1 LTEYNVVVNDRNVF
15 DSLFFM
21 NFGRI
26 VTGLRR
32 LLLVCGIVLY
42 AGAAYAQAAS
52 EATQPPQPS
61 ASVPSPTGAGEYSL
75 GPGDKLRITV
85 HESPD
90 LTGEFLVSGS
100 GYVSMPLI
108 GEVQAGGLTVRQ
120 LADAIAAKLTPDYLK
135 NPRVSIEVLNFRP
148 FDIIGEVNKP
158 GSYPYRPGMTI
169 LNAVAMAGGFTY
181 RANKD
186 DLYIK
191 RAKDPDQREVEATQ
205 ETAVLPGDII
215 RVKERFF

>member
-1 LTEYNVVVNDRNVF
+1 MVVNDRIVF
-15 DSLFFM
+15 DTSANLI
-21 NFGRI
+21 GRFI
-26 VTGLRR
+26 VAVRQ
-32 LLLVCGIVLY
+32 LLLVCGVVLY
-42 AGAAYAQAAS
+42 AGTAFAQAAS
-52 EATQPPQPS
+52 ESTQAPEVQAPRS
-61 ASVPSPTGAGEYSL
+61 AAEYTLGA
-75 GPGDKLRITV
+75 GDKLRITV

-108 GEVQAGGLTVRQ
+108 GEVFAGGLTVRQ

-181 RANKD
+181 RADKD

-191 RAKDPDQREVEATQ
+191 RAKDPDGHEVEATQ
-205 ETAVLPGDII
+205 QTAVLPGDVI

>member
-1 LTEYNVVVNDRNVF
+1 
-15 DSLFFM
+15 M
-21 NFGRI
+21 I
-26 VTGLRR
+26 RR
-32 LLLVCGIVLY
+32 LLLVLGVLLY
-42 AGAAYAQAAS
+42 AGAAYGQAAS
-52 EATQPPQPS
+52 DGTTANAPAAPQNPS
-61 ASVPSPTGAGEYSL
+61 EYTL

-90 LTGEFLVSGS
+90 LTGEFMVSGS
-100 GYVSMPLI
+100 GFVSMPLI
-108 GEVQAGGLTVRQ
+108 GEVQAGGRTVRQ
-120 LADAIAAKLTPDYLK
+120 LADAIAARLTPDYLK

-186 DLYIK
+186 SMYIK
-191 RAKDPDQREVEATQ
+191 RAKDPEGHEVEANT
-205 ETAVLPGDII
+205 ETTVLPGDVI

>member
-1 LTEYNVVVNDRNVF
+1 MVVNDRNVF
-15 DSLFFM
+15 DSSAGKVGWLIAAI
-21 NFGRI
+21 RQ
-26 VTGLRR
+26 
-32 LLLVCGIVLY
+32 LLLVVGVVLY
-42 AGAAYAQAAS
+42 AGTAFAQAAS
-52 EATQPPQPS
+52 EATQPPASQPL
-61 ASVPSPTGAGEYSL
+61 AAGEYTL

-100 GYVSMPLI
+100 GFVSMPLI

-120 LADAIAAKLTPDYLK
+120 LADAIANKLTPDYLK

-191 RAKDPDQREVEATQ
+191 RAKDPDGREVEATQ

>member
-1 LTEYNVVVNDRNVF
+1 
-15 DSLFFM
+15 M
-21 NFGRI
+21 NIGRFI
-26 VTGLRR
+26 VGMRR
-32 LLLVCGIVLY
+32 LLLVCGLVFY
-42 AGAAYAQAAS
+42 AGTAFGQAAS
-52 EATQPPQPS
+52 EATQAPQAPQS
-61 ASVPSPTGAGEYSL
+61 AAEYTLGA
-75 GPGDKLRITV
+75 GDKLRITV

-90 LTGEFLVSGS
+90 LTGEFYVGGS
-100 GYVSMPLI
+100 GDVSMPLI
-108 GEVQAGGLTVRQ
+108 GEVHAGGLTVRQ

-191 RAKDPDQREVEATQ
+191 RAKDPDGHEVEATQ
-205 ETAVLPGDII
+205 ETTVLPGDII

>member
-1 LTEYNVVVNDRNVF
+1 
-15 DSLFFM
+15 M
-21 NFGRI
+21 RI
-26 VTGLRR
+26 ERLILVIRR
-32 LLLVCGIVLY
+32 LMLVFGVLLY
-42 AGAAYAQAAS
+42 AGAAYGQAAS
-52 EATQPPQPS
+52 NGTTANAPLNPNEYTL
-61 ASVPSPTGAGEYSL
+61 GA
-75 GPGDKLRITV
+75 GDKLRITV

-90 LTGEFLVSGS
+90 LTGEFMVSGS
-100 GYVSMPLI
+100 GFVSMPLI

-186 DLYIK
+186 SMYIK
-191 RAKDPDQREVEATQ
+191 RAKDPDGREVEASS
-205 ETAVLPGDII
+205 ETTVLPGDVI

>member
-1 LTEYNVVVNDRNVF
+1 MVVNDRNVF
-15 DSLFFM
+15 NSSANL
-21 NFGRI
+21 GVERLI
-26 VTGLRR
+26 LWIRR
-32 LLLVCGIVLY
+32 LLLVCGVMLY
-42 AGAAYAQAAS
+42 AGAAYGQAAS
-52 EATQPPQPS
+52 ETPQTPQNPPQVPQS
-61 ASVPSPTGAGEYSL
+61 ASEYTLGA
-75 GPGDKLRITV
+75 GDKLRITV
-85 HESPD
+85 HELPD

-100 GYVSMPLI
+100 GLVSMPLI

-158 GSYPYRPGMTI
+158 GSYPYRPGMNI

-181 RANKD
+181 RANKT

-191 RAKDPDQREVEATQ
+191 RAKDPDGHEVEATQ

>member
-1 LTEYNVVVNDRNVF
+1 
-15 DSLFFM
+15 M
-21 NFGRI
+21 IGRLI
-26 VTGLRR
+26 VAVRA
-32 LLLVCGIVLY
+32 LLLTCAVVLY
-42 AGAAYAQAAS
+42 AGTAFAQAAS
-52 EATQPPQPS
+52 ETTQPPAEAVQAPRS
-61 ASVPSPTGAGEYSL
+61 AAEYQLGA
-75 GPGDKLRITV
+75 GDKLRITV

-108 GEVQAGGLTVRQ
+108 GEVYAGGLTVRQ
-120 LADAIAAKLTPDYLK
+120 LASAIAAKLTPDYLK

-181 RANKD
+181 RADKD

-191 RAKDPDQREVEATQ
+191 RAKDPDGREVEATQ
-205 ETAVLPGDII
+205 QTAVLPGDVI

>member
-1 LTEYNVVVNDRNVF
+1 MVVNDRNVF
-15 DSLFFM
+15 DSSANMGIERL
-21 NFGRI
+21 I
-26 VTGLRR
+26 LAIRR
-32 LLLVCGIVLY
+32 LLLVFGIVFY
-42 AGAAYAQAAS
+42 AGAAYGQAATDGTQTAPATPQTPQAAS
-52 EATQPPQPS
+52 EYT
-61 ASVPSPTGAGEYSL
+61 L

-90 LTGEFLVSGS
+90 LTGEFMVSGS
-100 GYVSMPLI
+100 GFVSMPLI
-108 GEVQAGGLTVRQ
+108 GEVQAGGLSVRQ
-120 LADAIAAKLTPDYLK
+120 LAEAIAAKLTPDYLK

-186 DLYIK
+186 SMYIK
-191 RAKDPDQREVEATQ
+191 RAKDPDGREVEANS
-205 ETAVLPGDII
+205 ETTVLPGDVI
-215 RVKERFF
+215 RVRERFF

>member
-1 LTEYNVVVNDRNVF
+1 
-15 DSLFFM
+15 M
-21 NFGRI
+21 RI
-26 VTGLRR
+26 ERLILAIRR
-32 LLLVCGIVLY
+32 LMLVFGVLLY
-42 AGAAYAQAAS
+42 AGAAYGQAAS
-52 EATQPPQPS
+52 EGTTANAPAAPQTPTS
-61 ASVPSPTGAGEYSL
+61 ASEYQL

-90 LTGEFLVSGS
+90 LTGEFMVSGS
-100 GYVSMPLI
+100 GFVSMPLI

-186 DLYIK
+186 SMYIK
-191 RAKDPDQREVEATQ
+191 RAKDPDGREVEANT
-205 ETAVLPGDII
+205 ETTVLPGDII

>member
-1 LTEYNVVVNDRNVF
+1 VVVNDRHVF
-15 DSLFFM
+15 DSAA
-21 NFGRI
+21 N
-26 VTGLRR
+26 TGIERLIFVIRR
-32 LLLVCGIVLY
+32 LMLVLGVLLY
-42 AGAAYAQAAS
+42 AGAAYGQAAS
-52 EATQPPQPS
+52 DGTTATATPQTPLN
-61 ASVPSPTGAGEYSL
+61 PNEYTL

-90 LTGEFLVSGS
+90 LTGEFMVSGS
-100 GYVSMPLI
+100 GFVSMPLI

-186 DLYIK
+186 SMYIK
-191 RAKDPDQREVEATQ
+191 RAKDPDGREVEANS
-205 ETAVLPGDII
+205 ETSVLPGDVI

>member
-1 LTEYNVVVNDRNVF
+1 MVVNDRNVF
-15 DSLFFM
+15 DSYGQTRMKRLISWVS
-21 NFGRI
+21 RI
-26 VTGLRR
+26 M
-32 LLLVCGIVLY
+32 LVCIVGLY
-42 AGAAYAQAAS
+42 ASGAYAQVASDNPKAAAPATPS
-52 EATQPPQPS
+52 EYT
-61 ASVPSPTGAGEYSL
+61 L

-85 HESPD
+85 HDSPD

-100 GYVSMPLI
+100 GFVSMPLI
-108 GEVQAGGLTVRQ
+108 GDVKAGGLTVRE
-120 LADAIAAKLTPDYLK
+120 LADAIKNKLEPDYLK

-186 DLYIK
+186 EMYIK
-191 RAKDPDQREVEATQ
+191 RAADTDGHEEEATP
-205 ETAVLPGDII
+205 ETQVMPGDVV